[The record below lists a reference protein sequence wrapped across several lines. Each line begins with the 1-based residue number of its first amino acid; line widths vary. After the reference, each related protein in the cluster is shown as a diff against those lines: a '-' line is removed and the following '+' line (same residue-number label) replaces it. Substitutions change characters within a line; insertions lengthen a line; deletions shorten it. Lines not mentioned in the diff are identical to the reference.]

1 MPPPYRKSLVDLSMG
16 KIRKMSQSDP
26 PSLGCLGLSGRN
38 SFKQKTV
45 KLTNSKN
52 SHIHRVRRKDTRNT
66 YWSIEPT
73 IIIYGIG
80 QRYTGAV
87 TGIVVHPTGI
97 YFLYIPRVCWLTH
110 PPIIEFFELDNL
122 AVFCSKPP
130 AARESRLG
138 FEGLDRDIPTFP
150 IETSM
155 QVKGFSYGGGTNGL
169 QGTRHD
175 AFRSC
180 PGDTIPRDPGPLLS
194 ILPSSDV
201 KSFNDLQ

>member
-16 KIRKMSQSDP
+16 KIGMMSQSDP

-80 QRYTGAV
+80 QRYTGSSYWDCRPPDRYLFSVYSWCMLADPSANNRV
-87 TGIVVHPTGI
+87 FRVGQLGG
-97 YFLYIPRVCWLTH
+97 LLLEASRRPRVL
-110 PPIIEFFELDNL
+110 
-122 AVFCSKPP
+122 
-130 AARESRLG
+130 
-138 FEGLDRDIPTFP
+138 
-150 IETSM
+150 
-155 QVKGFSYGGGTNGL
+155 
-169 QGTRHD
+169 
-175 AFRSC
+175 
-180 PGDTIPRDPGPLLS
+180 PR
-194 ILPSSDV
+194 I
-201 KSFNDLQ
+201 